1 MTYLFPFHKIKSL
14 FLLVSFFSVFLLFSC
29 SSLPQDSPRI
39 IKKYAVGQGGG
50 FTGEYT
56 EFSFSEDG
64 KVYKRDFNNQRD
76 VFYKQLN
83 EADLNYFLN
92 KIADLAIQTTEMNY
106 PGNISKYIE
115 IREGETTLNKIV
127 WGANNYN
134 PPLNIDEFHKEL
146 YLKLSAFE

>member
-1 MTYLFPFHKIKSL
+1 MNYLLPFHKIKIL
-14 FLLVSFFSVFLLFSC
+14 FLFTVVCQAIIIISC

-39 IKKYAVGQGGG
+39 IKKYSVGQGGG

-76 VFYKQLN
+76 VFFKQLN
-83 EADLNYFLN
+83 EADLKYFLD
-92 KIADLAIQTTEMNY
+92 KISSLAIQTTEMNY
-106 PGNISKYIE
+106 PGNMSKYIE

-134 PPLNIDEFHKEL
+134 PPLNIDGFHKEL
-146 YLKLSAFE
+146 YQKLSAFE